1 MIMTIPL
8 ITVNFRIP
16 ENYLPKMKLFFITAA
31 CSLLAITL
39 QAQKLI
45 GDTTFIQASKNNAI
59 GLYGDALKDVQMYFN
74 GSAYVEVPRTGEQH
88 AYFVNDDWQVGTLL
102 FEGNLFSNVYML
114 YDLTADQIVT
124 ESPIGNLLAIT
135 PEKVTGFTMGKH
147 TFVRIVKP
155 SVDNGL
161 PRTGN
166 YEVLYNGKSRVL
178 GMYEKE
184 LQRKIE
190 NTEFRFFF
198 LEHYKYFILK
208 NGIYHQVKTKKSVLK
223 LFPEQKHALKSY
235 ARKNRIYF
243 RNNQQVALP
252 RIVGYYDTL
261 IAK

>member
-1 MIMTIPL
+1 
-8 ITVNFRIP
+8 
-16 ENYLPKMKLFFITAA
+16 MKLFFITAA
-31 CSLLAITL
+31 CSFFVISL

-59 GLYGDALKDVQMYFN
+59 SLYGAALKDVQMYFN

-88 AYFVNDDWQVGTLL
+88 AYFLNDDWQIGSLL
-102 FEGNLFSNVYML
+102 FEGNLFNNIYLL
-114 YDLTADQIVT
+114 YDLTADRVVT
-124 ESPIGNLLAIT
+124 ESPVGHLLAIT
-135 PEKVTGFTMGKH
+135 PEKITGFTISKH
-147 TFVRIVKP
+147 NFVRMVIP
-155 SVDNGL
+155 SADNGL

-198 LEHYKYFILK
+198 IEHNKYFILK
-208 NGIYHQVKTKKSVLK
+208 NGIYHQVKSKKSVLK
-223 LFPEQKHALKSY
+223 LFPEQKHALRLY
-235 ARKNRIYF
+235 ARKNKIYF
-243 RNNQQVALP
+243 RNNQQIALP